1 MQLLPP
7 QEEIHRLL
15 AFVSANLASDLH
27 LKVGYPPTIRIGGHL
42 RRVESP
48 ELPNSEYI
56 EQMMGALMSTAK
68 REDYDRRGGADFA
81 ARAAERR
88 PVSRQRVPLGRRNAR
103 RAAPR
108 AEQDPEFR
116 GTESAA
122 DLRKDDHELPRRPDP
137 GRGRDRQRQEFDPGR
152 DAQVHQRPSQSARDH
167 DRGSDRVCLPAA
179 EVHHLAAR
187 DRHRRRQLSGSA
199 CDSSSGRIRTAS

>member
-7 QEEIHRLL
+7 EEEIHKLL

-42 RRVESP
+42 RRIDSP

-56 EQMMGALMSTAK
+56 EAMMGVLMPKAK
-68 REDYDRRGGADFA
+68 REEYDRRGACGL
-81 ARAAERR
+81 RGKSAERR
-88 PVSRQRVPLGRRNAR
+88 PFPHQRVPLGRRNAR

-116 GTESAA
+116 GAA
-122 DLRKDDHELPRRPDP
+122 ICRR
-137 GRGRDRQRQEFDPGR
+137 
-152 DAQVHQRPSQSARDH
+152 ST
-167 DRGSDRVCLPAA
+167 
-179 EVHHLAAR
+179 
-187 DRHRRRQLSGSA
+187 RRRS
-199 CDSSSGRIRTAS
+199 